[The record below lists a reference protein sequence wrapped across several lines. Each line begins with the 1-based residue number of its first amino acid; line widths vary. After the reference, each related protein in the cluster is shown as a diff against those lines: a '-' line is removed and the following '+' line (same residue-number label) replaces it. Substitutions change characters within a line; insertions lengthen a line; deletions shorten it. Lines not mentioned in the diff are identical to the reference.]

1 MLELFAEVALHAILV
16 SESWLKPELPSTT
29 YSLPGFI
36 LIRNDR
42 MGKRAGGVAIYLRS
56 DIPHKVLLVSPPLYS
71 GNPEY
76 LFLEV
81 AVKGVKAVLGV
92 VYCPPSID
100 YFSSLESILESI
112 ASEYKHLIVM
122 GDFNTDL
129 MKQNLRSRKLSAIL
143 ESTGL
148 SSLELNP
155 THHNLDSC
163 DSWLDLMLV
172 ASPPY
177 VANHGQAVAPGLS
190 RHDLIYLS
198 YKIKP
203 PKPQPVV
210 VRIRNYSRLNR
221 EELLNDAR
229 SLDWLD
235 IVEVSAVDEKVERLN
250 SHIINVINSH
260 APLRE
265 VRIKRP
271 PAPWISPGV
280 RMAMRRR
287 DRAFRRYRKDRTEEN
302 WLLYKQ
308 ARNRCNQMI
317 RVSKR

>member
-1 MLELFAEVALHAILV
+1 
-16 SESWLKPELPSTT
+16 
-29 YSLPGFI
+29 
-36 LIRNDR
+36 
-42 MGKRAGGVAIYLRS
+42 
-56 DIPHKVLLVSPPLYS
+56 
-71 GNPEY
+71 
-76 LFLEV
+76 
-81 AVKGVKAVLGV
+81 
-92 VYCPPSID
+92 
-100 YFSSLESILESI
+100 
-112 ASEYKHLIVM
+112 M

-129 MKQNLRSRKLSAIL
+129 MKQSSRSHKLSAIL

-148 SSLELNP
+148 LSLDLNP

-172 ASPPY
+172 NSPAY
-177 VANHGQAVAPGLS
+177 VANHGQVVAPGLS

-203 PKPQPVV
+203 PKPRPAV
-210 VRIRNYSRLNR
+210 VRLRNFARLNR
-221 EELLNDAR
+221 EELLDEAR

-235 IVEVSAVDEKVERLN
+235 IVEASTVDEKVERLN
-250 SHIINVINSH
+250 RHIMGLFDSH

-287 DRAFRRYRKDRTEEN
+287 DRAFRKYRRDRCEEN

-308 ARNRCNQMI
+308 ARNRCNQMG
-317 RVSKR
+317 VHSAE